1 MARAN
6 IPLQK
11 TELVSKFRTPAATT
25 GMLTALTADGGEIKW
40 DERDDKILLLVQNT
54 NASAAV
60 TVTVKAGNG
69 IQGVA
74 DESIS
79 LPANQYTLIRL
90 ESGRFKNVSGDDK
103 GKVILTGSTDVKV
116 AAFMHP

>member
-1 MARAN
+1 MSRAN

-11 TELVSKFRTPAATT
+11 TELVSKFSKPAATAS
-25 GMLTALTADGGEIKW
+25 MLTALTADGAEIKW
-40 DERDDKILLLVQNT
+40 DERDDKIMLLVQNT
-54 NASAAV
+54 GTAAV

-69 IQGVA
+69 IQGVS

-79 LPANQYTLIRL
+79 LPAGNYAFIRL
-90 ESGRFKNVSGDDK
+90 ESGRFKNVSGDLK